1 MVHAGF
7 VFVVVVTKKLFY
19 LVCFLW
25 IYIIL
30 FKERMGRGWFGGWDV
45 VGGDEDERCCLLSGD
60 YSTVDTV
67 DLVTESTPR
76 HRLKIPFMA
85 HRRQTKR
92 MDVSKYS
99 FCRHCLKLSKNYDN
113 KSIFYSASSHY
124 PSWARD
130 NVHSFATTT
139 TWQRKYR
146 ASETRKKR

>member
-7 VFVVVVTKKLFY
+7 VFVVVVTKKTFLFS
-19 LVCFLW
+19 
-25 IYIIL
+25 L
-30 FKERMGRGWFGGWDV
+30 FTVNLYYFVKGKDGQGVDGGWGV
-45 VGGDEDERCCLLSGD
+45 VGGDEDKRCCLLSGD

-139 TWQRKYR
+139 T
-146 ASETRKKR
+146 